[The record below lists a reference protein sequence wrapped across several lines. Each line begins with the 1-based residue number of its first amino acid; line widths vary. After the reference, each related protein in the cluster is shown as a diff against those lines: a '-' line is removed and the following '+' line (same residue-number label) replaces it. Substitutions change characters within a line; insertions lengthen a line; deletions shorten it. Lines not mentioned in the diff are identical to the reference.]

1 MLNHKGKAILGG
13 EGEQAAE
20 TVMAIAGVCGQ
31 HLAYGRMNHAAFAHA
46 ARAAKSVPVK
56 QRLNGCCVTP
66 CVQVCISA
74 QLHSQHN
81 DASGSSR
88 AAPAAARSP
97 AGKSGRRGSKGSG
110 GASSSSRS
118 SSAFAGGEAEYSK
131 APVSKG
137 SGAAPWVQLLI
148 IHTGLLAVDRLHSP
162 SQQLTAAAAASTA
175 SSSALRR
182 PRMPSGHGAAP
193 STTAGAA
200 AATVAA
206 GAVTAARLAGTQAA
220 GGAPASA
227 APRPRRAAG
236 TAALSGG
243 SRAASASGTWPAMP
257 GSGLVSFAMAE
268 QLVQAVGGRVLVS
281 PQVPMVNASSG
292 GVESATCIEVLLPG
306 CAA

>member
-1 MLNHKGKAILGG
+1 MTA
-13 EGEQAAE
+13 
-20 TVMAIAGVCGQ
+20 V
-31 HLAYGRMNHAAFAHA
+31 R
-46 ARAAKSVPVK
+46 
-56 QRLNGCCVTP
+56 RLI
-66 CVQVCISA
+66 VQVCISA
-74 QLHSQHN
+74 QLHSPHS
-81 DASGSSR
+81 DAS
-88 AAPAAARSP
+88 AAPAPARSP

-110 GASSSSRS
+110 GASSSSSRS
-118 SSAFAGGEAEYSK
+118 SSAFAGGEAEYST

-162 SQQLTAAAAASTA
+162 SQQLTAAAAASTS

-200 AATVAA
+200 AVTAAA
-206 GAVTAARLAGTQAA
+206 GAVTAARLAGTKAA

-236 TAALSGG
+236 MAAPSGG